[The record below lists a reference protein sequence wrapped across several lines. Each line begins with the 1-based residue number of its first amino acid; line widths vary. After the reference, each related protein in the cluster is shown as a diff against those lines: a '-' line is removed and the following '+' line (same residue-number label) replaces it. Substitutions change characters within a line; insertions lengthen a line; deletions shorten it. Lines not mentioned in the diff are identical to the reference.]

1 MQSLH
6 RSTGRLFHRSA
17 VNVGVPLFWLLASSG
32 HLQICPPKVLLTL
45 AVNLEVA
52 PVPSRGAHFQGCFAA
67 RDLTIGTQTSSHSSV
82 GLRVPGLACNLCF
95 LLLRRG
101 RNFNLNKMTKSTT
114 KDELSGHQKSGKEE
128 VTTGCRIRC
137 QRQQLRWQPGS
148 TGGLA
153 QCPDLGPA
161 YNGRGLQLLSEGQ
174 MPEWA
179 LPW

>member
-17 VNVGVPLFWLLASSG
+17 VNVGVPLFRLLASSG

-82 GLRVPGLACNLCF
+82 GLRVLGLACNLCC

-101 RNFNLNKMTKSTT
+101 RNFNLSKMSKSTT
-114 KDELSGHQKSGKEE
+114 KDELSGHQQSGKQE
-128 VTTGCRIRC
+128 VNLGCRIRC

-148 TGGLA
+148 TGGPSV
-153 QCPDLGPA
+153 QTWDLRTMDADCSFSLREKCLNGP
-161 YNGRGLQLLSEGQ
+161 YL
-174 MPEWA
+174 
-179 LPW
+179 

>member
-17 VNVGVPLFWLLASSG
+17 VNVGVPLFRLLASSG

-101 RNFNLNKMTKSTT
+101 RNFNLSKMTKSTT
-114 KDELSGHQKSGKEE
+114 KEGFSAHQPNNQANKWMQNQMPKA
-128 VTTGCRIRC
+128 TTSLATWIH
-137 QRQQLRWQPGS
+137 RW
-148 TGGLA
+148 A

-161 YNGRGLQLLSEGQ
+161 YNGRGLQLFPEGQ

-179 LPW
+179 LP